1 MASVGEGR
9 SVRDIGTINRPGS
22 PIPTGS
28 CDQLKVD
35 QLGIFQSG
43 ASFEKSLDEEIS
55 ERLAR
60 TVSYFENDNASLQVA
75 AGMHKSTPL
84 SNVQDDLF
92 VSGDDPQERDETRSL
107 SFHVRSMRPAS
118 SFKNMFECKSFKGPS
133 FSFSS
138 GGKVSSS
145 RSSLVSTLP
154 RYSKTQGS
162 FYDQSTANS
171 TTSDAKFAKVFENAD
186 EDDDDDGSLK
196 SSLDDESD
204 SDESVP
210 SSISGEFEL
219 YRQVEDV
226 PSGPD
231 GFL

>member
-75 AGMHKSTPL
+75 AGRHKSTPL
-84 SNVQDDLF
+84 GNAQNELF
-92 VSGDDPQERDETRSL
+92 V
-107 SFHVRSMRPAS
+107 
-118 SFKNMFECKSFKGPS
+118 
-133 FSFSS
+133 
-138 GGKVSSS
+138 
-145 RSSLVSTLP
+145 
-154 RYSKTQGS
+154 
-162 FYDQSTANS
+162 
-171 TTSDAKFAKVFENAD
+171 
-186 EDDDDDGSLK
+186 
-196 SSLDDESD
+196 
-204 SDESVP
+204 
-210 SSISGEFEL
+210 
-219 YRQVEDV
+219 
-226 PSGPD
+226 
-231 GFL
+231 